1 MMSRILLLIALIG
14 FNAFFAASEI
24 ALISLN
30 DNKIKQM
37 ADNNDKKAKLL
48 VKLHKDPSRFL
59 ATIQIGI
66 TLAGFLASA
75 FAAESFAQPI
85 LDLLIRSGVS
95 LSDELLKPLIIVVIT
110 LVLSYFTLV
119 FGELV
124 PKRVAMSKAEPIAF
138 FVTTPLTLLSKVT
151 RPIVRFLSFSTNLFV
166 RLFGIDPDSKDD
178 DVTEEEIRMMI
189 DYGEEKGAIE
199 AHEKIMI
206 NNVFEFNNKTAEEVM
221 THRVEIVGVSH
232 TIDFASLISL
242 VQKEQYSRY
251 PVYKDTLDHIVG
263 VLHIKDLFHLINSSK
278 NLFNIE
284 DYLRQPIYV
293 PISKPIDNIFFALKN
308 SKSHM
313 AIVLDDYGG
322 TAGIMTMEDIIEE
335 IVGNIFDEHDDATA
349 ELKRIDDFTYEIS
362 GMIRLD
368 ELVKELDLDLPV
380 EQFDTVNAFLLSL
393 YNHFPSKNK
402 ESVVT
407 YRNYTFTTLEVTNKR
422 IIKVK
427 LHINQ

>member
-1 MMSRILLLIALIG
+1 MMARILLLIVLIG

-48 VKLHKDPSRFL
+48 IKLLKDPSRFL

-85 LDLLIRSGVS
+85 LDLLIRGGVS
-95 LSDELLKPLIIVVIT
+95 LSDELLKPLIIIVIT
-110 LVLSYFTLV
+110 LVLSYFTMV

-124 PKRVAMSKAEPIAF
+124 PKRVAMNKTDPIAF
-138 FVTTPLTLLSKVT
+138 FATTPLTLLSKVT
-151 RPIVRFLSFSTNLFV
+151 RPIVRFLIFPTNLFV

-178 DVTEEEIRMMI
+178 DLIEEEIRMMI

-206 NNVFEFNNKTAEEVM
+206 NNVLEFNNKTAEEVM
-221 THRVEIVGVSH
+221 THREEVVGVSH

-242 VQKEQYSRY
+242 VQKEQYSRD
-251 PVYKDTLDHIVG
+251 PVYKDTLDHIDG
-263 VLHIKDLFHLINSSK
+263 VLHTKDLFHLINSSK
-278 NLFNIE
+278 NSFYIE

-293 PISKPIDNIFFALKN
+293 PINKPIDDIFFALKN

-335 IVGNIFDEHDDATA
+335 IVGNIFDKHDDATA